1 VVDFKIDFG
10 PWDSVFE
17 GKAYGHSV
25 EIVANRENFYLV
37 FIYEEIQGKKIG
49 ALVEG
54 YKALVCKGNME
65 AFINTFPKQCMG
77 VLKTLGD
84 KTQKVFFVS
93 FEPTYLDFN
102 SEDYL
107 KKLDVLLKENMDGVN
122 TIVELAR
129 ASSLELKELGQS
141 SIKDY
146 FQIIGDPFVM
156 RVLLSPKRSSGLT
169 KLELKDSLPEE
180 KAAKI
185 QLGMT
190 KNRELVMEKSRNLYR
205 TAITGSQEKAISY
218 ALYIIAENLLLE
230 GKQIIVFDRNNY
242 FDGLSRASKNDLI
255 LKENLVEYEPAGFP
269 AKKIKAKIEMKVSLK
284 ETNLHLLLD
293 TIGCFDES
301 VEKGILPIYETSQFD
316 SPTELLGF
324 IEKMDSLN
332 DFQKLK
338 AERIIRIIDA
348 QYNGLFGKSIEIGEV
363 IKNWTG
369 TLGRATIID
378 IKDLSE
384 PEKIIFTQA
393 AISYFDKSI
402 KSEGT
407 SDTSI
412 IISKADSLL
421 SSEFFIGELLKLEHT
436 GFGFIMGSE
445 KPIPE
450 EIEKIIQTK
459 MTAVA
464 KNDFAVNS
472 FNNPSYRVILRPSIS
487 GEPKYE

>member
-1 VVDFKIDFG
+1 MVEFKIDYG
-10 PWDSVFE
+10 PWDAVFE

-25 EIVANRENFYLV
+25 EIVTNRENFYLV

-49 ALVEG
+49 AIVEG
-54 YKALVCKGNME
+54 YKALVGKGNME

-93 FEPTYLDFN
+93 FEPIYLDFN

-107 KKLDVLLKENMDGVN
+107 RKLDGLLQTSMDGVN
-122 TIVELAR
+122 TVVELAR
-129 ASSLELKELGQS
+129 ASSLELKELAQS

-169 KLELKDSLPEE
+169 KLEFKDSLPEE

-190 KNRELVMEKSRNLYR
+190 KNRELVMEKTRNLYR
-205 TAITGSQEKAISY
+205 TTILGSKEKEINY

-230 GKQIIVFDRNNY
+230 GKQIIAFDKNNY
-242 FDGLSRASKNDLI
+242 FDGFSRASKNDLI

-269 AKKIKAKIEMKVSLK
+269 TKKIKAKSEMKVSLK
-284 ETNLHLLLD
+284 DTNLHILLD
-293 TIGCFDES
+293 TIGCFDEDL
-301 VEKGILPIYETSQFD
+301 EKGILPIFEKNQFD
-316 SPTELLGF
+316 SPTELLSF

-338 AERIIRIIDA
+338 AERLIRIIDA
-348 QYNGLFGKSIEIGEV
+348 QYSGLFGKNIEISEV
-363 IKNWTG
+363 IKKWTG
-369 TLGRATIID
+369 TLGRVSLID

-384 PEKIIFTQA
+384 QERTIFVQS
-393 AISYFDKSI
+393 AINYFDKSL
-402 KSEGT
+402 KNEGT
-407 SDTSI
+407 SDTTI
-412 IISKADSLL
+412 IIPSADSLL
-421 SSEFFIGELLKLEHT
+421 SSEFFINELLELEHT
-436 GFGFIMGSE
+436 GFGFMLGSE
-445 KPIPE
+445 KPIPDK
-450 EIEKIIQTK
+450 IEQIVQTK
-459 MTAVA
+459 MKIVT
-464 KNDFAVNS
+464 KNDLAITS
-472 FNNPSYRVILRPSIS
+472 LNNPSYRVILRPSIS